1 MTKERVLNSIWN
13 HENADLE
20 LQTCITLSPD
30 LRLIEEAMDQYP
42 KQQSIGFAE
51 WVAIDGWYLNKIKR
65 WSNRGNTSNNLIEVL
80 SSTKSTDE
88 LYTLYQETQSK
99 IIQ

>member
-1 MTKERVLNSIWN
+1 MTKVEIFDTALGEDFKEN
-13 HENADLE
+13 HEPAYRAAIIGADYYAK
-20 LQTCITLSPD
+20 Q
-30 LRLIEEAMDQYP
+30 EA
-42 KQQSIGFAE
+42 IAFAE
-51 WVAIDGWYLNKIKR
+51 WLSINGWYLNKIKR
-65 WSNRGNTSNNLIEVL
+65 WSNRNESSDDLIEVL